1 MEPVTLLGSV
11 LSVQLACSWYVF
23 AVGSLRYGHATS
35 RYSCSLTIDLVVYM
49 GLEVGGCSL
58 FADPSGYVGRRT
70 HQPWEDE
77 HHRQGRGCHDFVE
90 DGRLQALRMR

>member
-1 MEPVTLLGSV
+1 
-11 LSVQLACSWYVF
+11 
-23 AVGSLRYGHATS
+23 
-35 RYSCSLTIDLVVYM
+35 M